1 MPKRKASKTQL
12 AINNI
17 NSYIKNVAKTFGVN
31 SKEYESIT
39 QQLHGHGFTF
49 KDSTILQL
57 RNTKQN
63 RAKHQT
69 IRAINKRKKS
79 ITILKRPYERRRKE
93 FMKNIPESI
102 KRGEE
107 IKSFYRWYAEN
118 VATINDLVEEVYT
131 LLEVAQFY
139 GLEYEA
145 KTLFKNETFRRE
157 AWQEVFDAGAKDFAT
172 LDELLQHIA
181 DSMEDMFTDTQT
193 GENMTY
199 TNDDYEGMESGVE
212 YD

>member
-1 MPKRKASKTQL
+1 MPKRKASKTKL
-12 AINNI
+12 AIDNI
-17 NSYIKNVAKTFGVN
+17 NSYIKNVANTFGVN

-39 QQLHGHGFTF
+39 QQLHGHGFSF

-93 FMKNIPESI
+93 FLKNVPESI

-145 KTLFKNETFRRE
+145 KTLFKNEAFRRD

-181 DSMEDMFTDTQT
+181 DTMADMFTDTQT

-199 TNDDYEGMESGVE
+199 TNEDYEGMESGVE